1 MATARR
7 APRKSTPVIGIR
19 IPKWASFTREV
30 NQGIIEFLQSASLK
44 WRLDIDSE
52 STNELRSVSIN
63 SRWKGSGLI
72 TFRLSKQEQSA
83 FRRRGI
89 PVVNISSESSTNLGV
104 HSVVP
109 DNYQAGVLAAR
120 YLAELGMPHFAFW
133 GNQKR
138 NYSQSRQTG
147 FVDELGRMGKECD
160 VFDCDV
166 YALPFK
172 ERWTFLG
179 REMRKVIRRLRKPV
193 ALFVKDDL
201 AARTILQQCE
211 NLGVQ
216 VPEEMAVLGFND
228 DIVFCHAS
236 YPPLSSLAYPGRR
249 IGFVAASILSRLM
262 ENDGVELPPVTE
274 VNIVSLIKREST
286 NTQGFE
292 DEMVARA
299 IKIIRDEACSRSLK
313 VSQIVKRLG
322 VSRSLFQ
329 AKMNQ
334 VMGKS
339 PKQLI
344 DEARE
349 QRLKSYLETTDL
361 QIKEISFEMGFSSV
375 EELCRFFKRATG
387 MSPGNYRI
395 EQRYR
400 SERPS

>member
-1 MATARR
+1 M
-7 APRKSTPVIGIR
+7 PVIGIR

-30 NQGIIEFLQSASLK
+30 SQGIIEFLQSVSLK

-52 STNELRSVSIN
+52 STNELPSVSID

-72 TFRLSKQEQSA
+72 TFRLSKREQSA

-89 PVVNISSESSTNLGV
+89 PVVNISSESSTDLGV

-120 YLAELGMPHFAFW
+120 YLVELGMPNFAFW
-133 GNQKR
+133 GDKKR
-138 NYSQSRQTG
+138 NYSRCRQSG
-147 FVDELGRMGKECD
+147 FVDELARMGKDCD

-179 REMRKVIRRLRKPV
+179 REMRKVIRRLQKPV

-201 AARTILQQCE
+201 AARTILQQCD

-216 VPEEMAVLGFND
+216 VPEEVAVLGVND

-236 YPPLSSLAYPGRR
+236 YPPLSSLAYPGKR

-262 ENDGVELPPVTE
+262 DNDSIEPPSVTE
-274 VNIVSLIKREST
+274 VNIVNLIKREST

-299 IKIIRDEACSRSLK
+299 IKFIRDEACKRPLK

-322 VSRSLFQ
+322 VSRSLLQ
-329 AKMNQ
+329 VKMYQ

-339 PKQLI
+339 PKQVI
-344 DEARE
+344 DEIRE
-349 QRLKSYLETTDL
+349 QRLKSYLQTTDL
-361 QIKEISFEMGFSSV
+361 QIKEISFEMGFSSA
-375 EELCRFFKRATG
+375 EELCRFFRRTTG
-387 MSPGNYRI
+387 MSPGKYRV

-400 SERPS
+400 SERLF